1 MSLVRFRYQTIEFG
15 KLDIHLRTLRN
26 KQQYFDKDG
35 VTKKLG
41 ISSAM
46 WPLFG
51 VVWPSSLVLAN
62 YLLDFEIKNK
72 RILEV
77 GCGIGL
83 VSLLLNCRIA
93 NITATDF
100 HPEVEQFLKVNV
112 RLNNGKEIPFIR
124 TGWDDNVSTLGQ
136 FDLIVG
142 SDLLYENEHINSLAG
157 FINQHAKADSE
168 VILVDPGRGF
178 HALFSKKMVSLGY
191 SHSQY
196 KVENTSYLE
205 KPFKGV
211 ILRYKHY

>member
-1 MSLVRFRYQTIEFG
+1 MSPIRFCYQTIEFG

-26 KQQYFDKDG
+26 KQQYFDKNG
-35 VTKKLG
+35 VAEKLG

-46 WPLFG
+46 WPMFG
-51 VVWPSSLVLAN
+51 VVWPSSVVLAN
-62 YLLDFEIKNK
+62 YLLDFEIKYK

-83 VSLLLNCRIA
+83 VSLLLNSRIA

-112 RLNNGKEIPFIR
+112 RLNNGKEIPFKR
-124 TGWDDNVSTLGQ
+124 TGWDDNVSTLGK

-142 SDLLYENEHINSLAG
+142 SDLLYENEHFISLSG
-157 FINQHAKADSE
+157 FINQHAKSDSE
-168 VILVDPGRGF
+168 VILVDPRRGS
-178 HALFSKKMVSLGY
+178 HSLFSKKMVSLGY

-196 KVENTSYLE
+196 KVENTPYLE
-205 KPFKGV
+205 KPFNGLVLK
-211 ILRYKHY
+211 YKR